1 MRSLLT
7 LNGAGRLS
15 LRAPNGVEAEVRTS
29 RPCVLLLMD
38 TSMSMA
44 GAKIEQ
50 AKGGAMDFA
59 RAAVA
64 KGYAAALA
72 VFANRAAVVCDATV
86 DPAYFTNRIAR
97 LEIGRVGA
105 TTDLAA
111 GLVLAETFAK
121 LAAVVIVTDGATPQ
135 EPALRAAAALKEKNV
150 EIICIGT
157 DAADGKFLKGLAS
170 RSDLATHVP
179 ANNLRFAIN
188 GASRLLEAK
197 P

>member
-1 MRSLLT
+1 MRRLLT
-7 LNGAGRLS
+7 LDPAGRLS
-15 LRAPNGVEAEVRTS
+15 LRAPNGVETEVWTS
-29 RPCVLLLMD
+29 RPSVLLLVD

-50 AKGGAMDFA
+50 AKSGAINFA
-59 RAAVA
+59 RSAIT
-64 KGYAAALA
+64 KGYATALA
-72 VFANRAAVVCDATV
+72 IFANRAAVVCDPTV
-86 DPAYFTNRIAR
+86 DTAYFTNRITR
-97 LEIGRVGA
+97 LEVGRVGA

-111 GLVLAETFAK
+111 ALILAGTFPQ

-135 EPALRAAAALKEKNV
+135 EPALRAAAALKDKSV

-157 DAADGKFLKGLAS
+157 DAADGEFLKGLAS

-179 ANNLRFAIN
+179 ANNLRSAIN